1 MNTDSTA
8 IAVNNLCVEFKQQNH
23 KVFRALNKV
32 NFTVEVG
39 DSFGLVGESG
49 SGKSTILKAITGL
62 VPIAHGTVCLYNDI
76 ILKRDSGFYKTVQMV
91 FQDPYAS
98 LHPRH
103 TVDKTL
109 NEPLIIHEVDNKNQR
124 INEVL
129 EQVALPLRYRFSY
142 PHELSGGQ
150 RQRVAIARALIMQ
163 PKILLL
169 DEVTSALDVSIQA
182 EILNLLNT
190 LKKELA
196 LTYLLVSHDLNL
208 VSYMCNRVAVM
219 KNSQL
224 VEVIDVSNSG
234 EMPAKEDYTKSLQA
248 ASESY
253 SF

>member
-1 MNTDSTA
+1 MKKA
-8 IAVNNLCVEFKQQNH
+8 ITVENLQVEFIQQNH
-23 KVFRALNKV
+23 KIFVALDDI
-32 NFTVEVG
+32 NFTVNVG

-62 VPIAHGTVCLYNDI
+62 VPIAKGRVCLYNDI
-76 ILKRDSGFYKTVQMV
+76 IMKHTSEFYKTVQMV

-103 TVDKTL
+103 TIDKTL
-109 NEPLIIHEVDNKNQR
+109 NEPLVIHGVENKNQR

-150 RQRVAIARALIMQ
+150 RQRVAIARALIMC

-182 EILNLLNT
+182 EILNLLNN
-190 LKKELA
+190 LKKELD

-208 VSYMCNRVAVM
+208 ISYMCNRVAVM
-219 KNSQL
+219 KNSRL
-224 VEVIDVSNSG
+224 VEVIPISDNG
-234 EMPAKEDYTKSLQA
+234 EMPATEDYTKQLQA

>member
-1 MNTDSTA
+1 MKTA
-8 IAVNNLCVEFKQQNH
+8 IAVNNLCVEFAQQNQQ
-23 KVFRALNKV
+23 VFKALDAV
-32 NFTVEVG
+32 NFAVAVG

-76 ILKRDSGFYKTVQMV
+76 IVKRGSDFYKTVQMV

-109 NEPLIIHEVDNKNQR
+109 NEPLLIHGIDKRNER

-150 RQRVAIARALIMQ
+150 RQRVAIARALIMR

-182 EILNLLNT
+182 EILNLLKK
-190 LKKELA
+190 LKKELD

-219 KNSQL
+219 KNSRL
-224 VEVIDVSNSG
+224 VEVIDILADG
-234 EMPAKEDYTKSLQA
+234 KMPATDDYTKSLQA

-253 SF
+253 GF